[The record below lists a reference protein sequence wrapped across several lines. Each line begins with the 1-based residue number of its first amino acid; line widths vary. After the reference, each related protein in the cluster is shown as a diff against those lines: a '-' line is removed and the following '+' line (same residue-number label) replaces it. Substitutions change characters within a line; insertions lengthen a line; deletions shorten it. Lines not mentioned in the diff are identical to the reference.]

1 MLFGIQAPTRKQIL
15 RLAIASVISVPVAVS
30 SYAKSSQS
38 AANTAQDKETPG
50 TSSLAQVQGS
60 IAREP
65 QNAKL
70 YIRLGQ
76 AYWNSADYQSAFDA
90 FKQAV
95 KLAPVSAEAHNWMG
109 AFLMGRGNLP
119 DSIAELRKAVFLDP
133 RYARAY
139 TNLGSALAKSGDL
152 AGAVTAFQKALALE
166 PTSWAAHLNLGL
178 ALRENGE
185 AAKALVHLRRVAE
198 AQPKNPAVQCELGKT
213 LRQNGD
219 LAAAVAA
226 FERALEID
234 PETREA
240 YYGLGFT
247 LKQQAA
253 AERKTSPGPIAMN
266 AFDKAAQDAIAQGD
280 LSSAKEQLVQAI
292 AADDNDGEAHN
303 LLGYVLGQQGD
314 TASAAPHLRRAA
326 ALKPDSAD
334 VRYNYGAALWYSGE
348 KQKAISELK
357 TSVRLDPSAAA
368 SYALLGMA
376 ERESGELVAARVSF
390 ERAIALSPTTAATF
404 VDLGILFLRQGKL
417 PRGMAQFE
425 AGLNAS
431 TAVPAPDWDGAI
443 TAVRAAIS
451 KGTDTAELHNLLGL
465 LLGRKGVDS
474 NEVLAEFRQ
483 ALRLRPDDAE
493 AHNNMG
499 LVLAQNGEEGKAG
512 EEFREAVRIRV
523 GYAEAHANLGAVLI
537 LSDVEEAIVELEK
550 AVSLDP
556 TLIQAQFNLA
566 EAYGNSPS
574 HGPAKQIEQLRKI
587 ISIAPDFA
595 RAHLALGK
603 GLLHEGKASDA
614 VAELR
619 DATRLDPTSGEA
631 HYQLGLALARNG
643 QQQEGTEEVKKGRE
657 FASADERNQNAE
669 LDVSEGRAALRN
681 GELQQAEAKFRHAI
695 RLQPNSGLSEHL
707 LALTLEKEGNKE
719 EALAA
724 YQKAVELAPG
734 DLIARQS
741 VARLK
746 PPEEAVTQSS
756 VSSGAAENATENRPA
771 EDDLAKVAEFEKYIR
786 DNRYPEVETL
796 LAAYVKEYPNS
807 SWGWYALGY
816 SQFAQ
821 KKLGDSI
828 KSLAQSLSL
837 NVTRADS
844 HKILGRDL
852 MAIGRFDAAQKEF
865 EQAIRYAPNSSE
877 SYYDLG
883 KLFSL
888 QDNWIAARKQ
898 FEQALRIDPGYI
910 EAIDSLGFARE
921 ALGDDAGAVQDYQ
934 KAIALND
941 QRHGNFV
948 AAHVNLSAFYN
959 RTGDPAK
966 ALDCAQKALELNSKS
981 DSAWFQKARAEE
993 RQGNLKQAA
1002 DSLNHAVALNPRSS
1016 SYYYVLSG
1024 IYRRLGNVEQS
1035 KKALESFTRLDQE
1048 NNQLEKMRHDVSKSG
1063 NAPQPGGDR
1072 E

>member
-1 MLFGIQAPTRKQIL
+1 MKFIL
-15 RLAIASVISVPVAVS
+15 RLSSALAILLLLVSWSSAQASGSR
-30 SYAKSSQS
+30 KS
-38 AANTAQDKETPG
+38 TAPTKETDAIP
-50 TSSLAQVQGS
+50 SIEQVEAAIQ
-60 IAREP
+60 REP
-65 QNAKL
+65 HNPKL
-70 YIRLGQ
+70 FIQLGQ
-76 AYWNSADYQSAFDA
+76 AHWNASEYEAAFEA
-90 FKQAV
+90 FKEAV
-95 KLAPVSAEAHNWMG
+95 KLAPASAEAHNWMG

-119 DSIAELRKAVFLDP
+119 DSISELRKAVSLDP
-133 RYARAY
+133 KYARAH

-152 AGAVTAFQKALALE
+152 AGAVTAFQKALTLE
-166 PTSWAAHLNLGL
+166 PNSWVAHLNLGL
-178 ALRENGE
+178 ALRENGD

-198 AQPKNPAVQCELGKT
+198 AQPKNPTVQCELGKT

-226 FERALEID
+226 LERALEID
-234 PETREA
+234 PEMREA

-253 AERKTSPGPIAMN
+253 AERKTSAAPLAMN
-266 AFDKAAQDAIAQGD
+266 PFHKAAQDAIAQGD
-280 LSSAKEQLVQAI
+280 LSSAKVQLVQAI

-303 LLGYVLGQQGD
+303 LLGYILGQQGD
-314 TASAAPHLRRAA
+314 ASSALPHLERAA
-326 ALKPDSAD
+326 ALKPDSAE
-334 VRYNYGAALWYSGE
+334 VHYNYGAALWYSGA
-348 KQKAISELK
+348 KQQAISELK
-357 TSVRLDPSAAA
+357 TSIRLDPSAAP

-376 ERESGELVAARVSF
+376 EREEGVLAASRVSF

-404 VDLGILFLRQGKL
+404 IDLGILFMRQGQL
-417 PRGMAQFE
+417 QRGMAQFE
-425 AGLNAS
+425 AGLNANS
-431 TAVPAPDWDGAI
+431 GVPTPDWDGAI
-443 TAVRAAIS
+443 TAVRGAIS
-451 KGTDTAELHNLLGL
+451 KGPDTAELHNMLGL
-465 LLGRKGVDS
+465 LLGRKGIDS

-499 LVLAQNGEEGKAG
+499 LVLAQNGEDDKATA
-512 EEFREAVRIRV
+512 EFREAVRVRAD
-523 GYAEAHANLGAVLI
+523 YAEAQANLGALLI

-574 HGPAKQIEQLRKI
+574 HGTPKQIEQLRKI

-603 GLLHEGKASDA
+603 ALLHDGKVSDA

-643 QQQEGTEEVKKGRE
+643 QQPEGGEEVKKGRE
-657 FASADERNQNAE
+657 LSSADERNQNAE

-681 GELQQAEAKFRHAI
+681 GELQEAEAKFRHAI
-695 RLQPNSGLSEHL
+695 RLQPNAPSEHL
-707 LALTLEKEGNKE
+707 LALTLEKEGNTD

-724 YQKAVELAPG
+724 YQRAVELNPG
-734 DLIARQS
+734 DLSARQS
-741 VARLK
+741 IGRLRLAEG
-746 PPEEAVTQSS
+746 PVPQPS
-756 VSSGAAENATENRPA
+756 VSSGVAENASETKTG
-771 EDDLAKVAEFEKYIR
+771 EDDPAKVSEFEQYIR
-786 DNRYPEVETL
+786 ESRYQEVEPL
-796 LAAYVKEYPNS
+796 LASYVKEYPNS

-821 KKLGDSI
+821 KKLGESI

-837 NVTRADS
+837 NVSNADS

-852 MAIGRFDAAQKEF
+852 MAIGRFDAAQTEF
-865 EQAIRYAPNSSE
+865 EQAIHYAPRASE
-877 SYYDLG
+877 SYHDLG

-898 FEQALRIDPGYI
+898 FEEALQLDPGYI
-910 EAIDSLGFARE
+910 EAVDSLGFAQE
-921 ALGDDAGAVQDYQ
+921 ALGDDAGAVQTYQ
-934 KAIALND
+934 KAIALNE

-959 RTGDPAK
+959 RTGASAK
-966 ALDCAQKALELNSKS
+966 ALDYAQKALELDPKS

-993 RQGNLKQAA
+993 RQGNLKEAA

-1024 IYRRLGNVEQS
+1024 IYRRLGNLEES

-1048 NNQLEKMRHDVSKSG
+1048 NNELEKMRHDMSKSR
-1063 NAPQPGGDR
+1063 NAPHPGGDR